1 MTFKKS
7 HILPLVMSGFLFCLD
22 QALKQYAFAHQSF
35 HAFLIEDVLGWEY
48 FGNTGVAFSLPFP
61 NTALIVGT
69 PILLILLLA
78 YAGQKQRISAHVFFG
93 GSLIF
98 FGALSNLIDRTL
110 YALTIDYIRI
120 FTAVINIGDIMIVCG
135 TLLLLLN
142 HKKSDTEDQT
152 ETT

>member
-7 HILPLVMSGFLFCLD
+7 HILPLVTSGFFFCLD
-22 QALKQYAFAHQSF
+22 QVFKWYAFAHQSF
-35 HAFLIEDVLGWEY
+35 HAFLIDNTLGWEY

-61 NTALIVGT
+61 NTVLIVGT

-78 YAGQKQRISAHVFFG
+78 YAGHKKDIPAQVFLG

-120 FTAVINIGDIMIVCG
+120 FTAVINIGDIMIICG
-135 TLLLLLN
+135 TLFLLLG
-142 HKKSDTEDQT
+142 HKETDTENQT
-152 ETT
+152 EIT

>member
-7 HILPLVMSGFLFCLD
+7 HTLPLVISGFFFCLD
-22 QALKQYAFAHQSF
+22 QVFKWYAFAHQSF
-35 HAFLIEDVLGWEY
+35 HAFLIDNTLGWEY
-48 FGNTGVAFSLPFP
+48 LGNTGVAFSLPFP
-61 NTALIVGT
+61 NTVLIVGT

-78 YAGQKQRISAHVFFG
+78 YAGGKQDMSSRMFLG

-120 FTAVINIGDIMIVCG
+120 LTAVINIGDIMIVCG
-135 TLLLLLN
+135 TLFLLFGGEENL
-142 HKKSDTEDQT
+142 KGDQAQVT
-152 ETT
+152 